1 MSPLHEDQS
10 SLLPPQT
17 GTEPHGGTAQHG
29 GTGHPATRRAVLA
42 RGTAIAAVLAGFS
55 RRLQA
60 QGTPAG
66 PHTRATHQRVGD
78 LRLLVDRITN
88 GWTQATWDRATTL
101 GYSGFLEEQ
110 LAYESIPEDPA
121 LLAQLAAFPTLT
133 MTSKQLYD
141 TYVVPNQTNLVTGE
155 LKVAAVLRG
164 MYSTRQLFE
173 RMVEFWTDHFNVD
186 HAEGQVQWLKTT
198 EDRDLIRVHALG
210 RFGDLLRGDA
220 RSAAMLYYLDNYRN
234 FAQSPNENY
243 SREAMEL
250 HSLSVGHYTEADVVA
265 LARIL
270 TGWQY
275 RPIQHPSHGDFYF
288 NAAVHDNAAK
298 TFLGT
303 AFPAGGGEAEGLTAL
318 NMLANHRLTAEFVS
332 RKMIRWLLTYEP
344 SQSVVDQVASVFLS
358 SGGDIKATIRAIFD
372 PGLVAQ
378 VPAADLPKIKRP
390 FHLVCSMARA
400 CAPTITNPSRFVN
413 ELALMGHRPFSWPD
427 PNGYPETPEAWGQSV
442 LARWTFVTRFV
453 DGQIAGTNVNIAA
466 LFSGTPKSALA
477 ERASEILSGGMLDPV
492 DVAAVQAYANS
503 VATLNDTLRRDV
515 LELAAQS
522 PSFQYV

>member
-1 MSPLHEDQS
+1 MSPLHEDQPS
-10 SLLPPQT
+10 VLAPQT
-17 GTEPHGGTAQHG
+17 GVSQ
-29 GTGHPATRRAVLA
+29 PASRRDVLA

-66 PHTRATHQRVGD
+66 PHARATRQRLGD
-78 LRLLVDRITN
+78 LRLLVGRITN
-88 GWTQATWDRATTL
+88 GWNQATWDRATTL

-110 LAYESIPEDPA
+110 LAHETIAENPA
-121 LLAQLAAFPTLT
+121 LVVQLAALPTLT
-133 MTSKQLYD
+133 LTSKQLYD
-141 TYVVPNQTNLVTGE
+141 TYVVNNQTNTVVGE
-155 LKVAAVLRG
+155 LKTAAVLRG
-164 MYSTRQLFE
+164 MHSTRQLFE

-198 EDRDLIRVHALG
+198 EDRDLIRAHALG
-210 RFGDLLRGDA
+210 NFGDLLRGDA

-243 SREAMEL
+243 AREAMEL

-275 RPIQHPSHGDFYF
+275 RQVQHPNHGDFYF

-298 TFLGT
+298 TFLNT
-303 AFPAGGGEAEGLTAL
+303 VFPAGGGEAEGLTAL
-318 NMLANHRLTAEFVS
+318 NLLANHRLTAEFVS
-332 RKMIRWLLTYEP
+332 RKMIRWLLSYNP
-344 SQSVVDQVASVFLS
+344 SQSVVDQVASVFLT
-358 SGGDIKATIRAIFD
+358 SGGDIKATLRAIFD
-372 PGLVAQ
+372 PDLVAQ
-378 VPAADLPKIKRP
+378 VPDADLPKIKRP
-390 FHLVCSMARA
+390 FHLVCSLARA

-442 LARWTFVTRFV
+442 HARWTFVTRFI
-453 DGQIAGTNVNIAA
+453 DGQIPGTSVSVAT
-466 LFSGTPKSALA
+466 LFGSTPKSALA
-477 ERASEILSGGMLDPV
+477 ERASEILSGGTLDPV
-492 DVAAVQAYANS
+492 DVAAVQAYADS
-503 VATLNDTLRRDV
+503 VTTLNDTLRRDV